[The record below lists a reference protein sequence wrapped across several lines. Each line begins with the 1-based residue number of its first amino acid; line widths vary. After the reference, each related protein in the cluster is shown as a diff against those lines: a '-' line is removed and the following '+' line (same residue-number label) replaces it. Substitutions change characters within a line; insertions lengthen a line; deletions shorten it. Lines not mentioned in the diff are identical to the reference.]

1 MLWRF
6 LRKRGSILSQLA
18 AITCKTCG
26 MSEGNAGTPDTSDMT
41 SGMSGVTSLAATG
54 ISEGPGMDPGSE
66 SVVGKS
72 VSANGL

>member
-1 MLWRF
+1 MSGVSRTMRDFSF
-6 LRKRGSILSQLA
+6 LLA
-18 AITCKTCG
+18 VINR
-26 MSEGNAGTPDTSDMT
+26 MSEGDAGTPDTSDMT